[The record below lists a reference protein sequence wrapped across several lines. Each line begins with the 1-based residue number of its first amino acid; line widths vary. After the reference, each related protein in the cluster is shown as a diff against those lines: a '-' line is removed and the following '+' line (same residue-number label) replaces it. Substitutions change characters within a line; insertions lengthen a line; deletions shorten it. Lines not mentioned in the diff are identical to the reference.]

1 MISSVLI
8 PQIQVAKVMAM
19 PPKLLS
25 AKPRLAN
32 YYVKLVGMQI
42 KFAVAGSKYKRPAK
56 FA

>member
-1 MISSVLI
+1 MISSILI